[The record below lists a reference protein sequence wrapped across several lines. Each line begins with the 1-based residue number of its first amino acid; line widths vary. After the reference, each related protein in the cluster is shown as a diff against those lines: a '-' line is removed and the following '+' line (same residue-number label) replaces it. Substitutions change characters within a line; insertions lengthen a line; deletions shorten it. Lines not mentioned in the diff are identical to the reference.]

1 MTVDPRYAW
10 NGRSPP
16 LLLAL
21 TGGGFRGY
29 FTALVLAELEQLIGA
44 PCGRVFNLISGTSIG
59 GIIAIGLAF
68 GIPARTIADSI
79 ARHGASI
86 FPPLRFKR
94 ARRLFGP
101 PYASAPIEQVL
112 RCLLGDRVDGPLGAA
127 PQNVMVV
134 TASPGTARME
144 VLASFDAQRTAAIS
158 VLDAALATAAAP
170 TYFPARRVGLGQ
182 THIDLL
188 DGGIAA
194 NAPDAVAIH
203 HAVRDLAF
211 PEQQIVLLSIGT
223 CASVEGAAAGRYPA
237 RAGLFGA
244 LTRLGGRGIVN
255 LMMAIQE
262 ARGTEEARVRLGADR
277 WLRIDRSPSDED
289 AAFLELDNA
298 SQRSRLILGTL
309 ADAAHQE
316 QLSKQDHNVWRLLRA
331 RAQAVR

>member
-16 LLLAL
+16 LILAL

-29 FTALVLAELEQLIGA
+29 FTALVLAEIEKLIGA
-44 PCGRVFNLISGTSIG
+44 PCCRVFNLIAGTSIG

-68 GIPARTIADSI
+68 GIPARTIADRI
-79 ARHGASI
+79 AERGPSI
-86 FPPLRFKR
+86 FPPLRLKR
-94 ARRLFGP
+94 ARRLLGP
-101 PYASAPIEQVL
+101 PYASEPIEQVL
-112 RCLLGDRVDGPLGAA
+112 RGLLGKRVDGPLGAA

-134 TASPGTARME
+134 TASPGTAKME
-144 VLASFDAQRTAAIS
+144 VLSSWDAHRTAAIS
-158 VLDAALATAAAP
+158 VQDAALATAAAP
-170 TYFPARRVGLGQ
+170 TYFPARRVQLGK
-182 THIDLL
+182 TGIDLL

-203 HAVRDLAF
+203 QAVRDLAF

-223 CASVEGAAAGRYPA
+223 CATVEGAAGGRHPA

-244 LTRLGGRGIVN
+244 LTSLGGRGIVN

-262 ARGTEEARVRLGADR
+262 ERGTSEAAVRLGQDR
-277 WLRIDRSPSDED
+277 YLRIDRSPSSED
-289 AAFLELDNA
+289 AEFLALDNA
-298 SQRSRLILGTL
+298 SERTRRILGTL
-309 ADAAHQE
+309 ADAAHEE